1 MHNTPP
7 PANKTKI
14 QAVASE
20 ILNPHPNTQTI
31 QIVMIIALMLLTTI
45 AGFTAGFTIAD
56 SHHTEKDREMVHMLK
71 AMESVHGQS
80 AQSKKPFNY
89 IDTYL
94 KNTDDRNTWQAEL
107 DEHTAR

>member
-1 MHNTPP
+1 MRY
-7 PANKTKI
+7 NKDSSKI
-14 QAVASE
+14 QEVASE

-56 SHHTEKDREMVHMLK
+56 SHSKEKDREMVHLLK
-71 AMESVHGQS
+71 AMQS
-80 AQSKKPFNY
+80 QHAKQEKHKPFNY

-94 KNTDDRNTWQAEL
+94 KNGDDQQIWQAEL
-107 DEHTAR
+107 DEHIAR

>member
-7 PANKTKI
+7 PQMKDKI

-56 SHHTEKDREMVHMLK
+56 SHSKEKDREMVHLLK
-71 AMESVHGQS
+71 AMQS
-80 AQSKKPFNY
+80 LRPQEDIKKPFNY
-89 IDTYL
+89 LDAYL
-94 KNTDDRNTWQAEL
+94 QHGDDQQIWQAEL
-107 DEHTAR
+107 DEHIAR